1 MNNSFKCHAD
11 SQKVGIF
18 LWRECLIRFFQTTQ
32 NTALYEFYGV
42 VSLKRFCTIKD
53 LMN

>member
-11 SQKVGIF
+11 SQKVEIL
-18 LWRECLIRFFQTTQ
+18 LWRKCLIRFFQTTQ
-32 NTALYEFYGV
+32 NIALYEFYGV